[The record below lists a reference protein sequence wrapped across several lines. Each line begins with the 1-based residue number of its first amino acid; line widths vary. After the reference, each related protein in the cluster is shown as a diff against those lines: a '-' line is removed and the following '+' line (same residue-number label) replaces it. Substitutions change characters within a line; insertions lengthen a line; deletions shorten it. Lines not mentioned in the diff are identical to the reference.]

1 MSRRVR
7 PLEGVR
13 IIDLSMGWAGPLA
26 TRNLADMGAHV
37 IKVESCERFD
47 WWRSWEATE
56 EWIADNGAEKS
67 LQYLYVNRNKQDITL
82 DLEHP
87 VGRELLLKLVATA
100 DALVENYSGGVLPKL
115 RLDYPQLKKVNPELV
130 MVSMPAFGGT
140 GPWSEFRAY
149 GSTVEHS
156 SGLPHLVGDPD
167 QAPTMQHVAFGDA
180 VGGLNGTAAVLTALW
195 HKQRTGK
202 GQFVDLSQVECLF
215 PLAAPGILHQSV
227 HGQTPQ
233 RFGNAHPDHAPHGV
247 YPCHGDDAWAV
258 IQVTEE
264 TQWHQLQAIIPTLSE
279 FSDLDERLAKREA
292 IDEYIGV
299 WTQQRTASEVMQ
311 TLQAADVTAAKLN
324 NGKELLDE
332 PHLNDRA
339 YLQWLERDYV
349 GLQPHPSAPF
359 RTAEE
364 PIPIT
369 SPAPTLGQHNHA
381 ILVDLLGLS
390 ADETQ
395 QLEQQG
401 VIGTKPRMPNGKSA
415 TSPYP

>member
-1 MSRRVR
+1 
-7 PLEGVR
+7 
-13 IIDLSMGWAGPLA
+13 
-26 TRNLADMGAHV
+26 
-37 IKVESCERFD
+37 
-47 WWRSWEATE
+47 
-56 EWIADNGAEKS
+56 
-67 LQYLYVNRNKQDITL
+67 
-82 DLEHP
+82 
-87 VGRELLLKLVATA
+87 
-100 DALVENYSGGVLPKL
+100 
-115 RLDYPQLKKVNPELV
+115 
-130 MVSMPAFGGT
+130 
-140 GPWSEFRAY
+140 
-149 GSTVEHS
+149 
-156 SGLPHLVGDPD
+156 
-167 QAPTMQHVAFGDA
+167 MQHVAFGDA

-233 RFGNAHPDHAPHGV
+233 RFGNAHPNYAPHGV

-264 TQWHQLQAIIPTLSE
+264 TQWHQLKAIIPTLSE

-292 IDEYIGV
+292 IDACIGA

-311 TLQAADVTAAKLN
+311 TLQAAGVTAAKLN
-324 NGKELLDE
+324 NGQELLDE
-332 PHLNDRA
+332 PHLKDRA
-339 YLQWLERDYV
+339 YLQWLERDHV

-364 PIPIT
+364 PIPIN

-395 QLEQQG
+395 QLVQRG
-401 VIGTKPRMPNGKSA
+401 VIGTKPRMPSGKSA
-415 TSPYP
+415 N